1 MTEDLP
7 DLEPLDV
14 ARWAP
19 GWYADPWTAGQ
30 YRFWSGEAWTGD
42 THRSG
47 PAAAYGERGGWSPS
61 ATIAG
66 GSLPS
71 TIAPSV
77 PAPVPPYRSPRRGR
91 ITAIGAGLVVLVLVA
106 GAIGY
111 AIESH
116 SRSKHATATTAPT
129 PTTAPDSGP
138 TAADARALSQLV
150 IQQADAGPTRVVL
163 LIPNGNRT
171 SEPTLDLCN
180 GTFATEKLR
189 VARLQVAE
197 LDSAQRL
204 LLSTEAVTY
213 RNATA
218 TKSAFAELRKVAAA
232 CPHAPV
238 KSPVKEGTAET
249 RFNPPPDKAWPH
261 TPSVERLA
269 YSLVTTAAGT
279 KNTSIA
285 VYLRRGR
292 VLLGLYFPQPDG
304 PQPAVDGKTS
314 VESIVGLFEAR
325 MAHLPKT
332 VVNGSS

>member
-1 MTEDLP
+1 M
-7 DLEPLDV
+7 
-14 ARWAP
+14 
-19 GWYADPWTAGQ
+19 
-30 YRFWSGEAWTGD
+30 
-42 THRSG
+42 
-47 PAAAYGERGGWSPS
+47 
-61 ATIAG
+61 
-66 GSLPS
+66 
-71 TIAPSV
+71 
-77 PAPVPPYRSPRRGR
+77 
-91 ITAIGAGLVVLVLVA
+91 
-106 GAIGY
+106 
-111 AIESH
+111 
-116 SRSKHATATTAPT
+116 
-129 PTTAPDSGP
+129 
-138 TAADARALSQLV
+138 

-218 TKSAFAELRKVAAA
+218 TRSAFAELRKVTAA

-249 RFNPPPDKAWPH
+249 RFNAPPDKAWPQ

-269 YSLVTTAAGT
+269 YSFVTTAAGT
-279 KNTSIA
+279 KTTSIA

-292 VLLGLYFPQPDG
+292 VLLGLYFPKPDD

-314 VESIVGLFEAR
+314 VESIVGLFAAR

-332 VVNGSS
+332 VVNSSS